1 METLDSFLPNV
12 TTQDTRKRI
21 QAHQDLVPY
30 LSDPHSSLTCPEM
43 DEFIGGLVG
52 WVNCSNYK
60 VRQILILG
68 CLFWLTK
75 SNKSNRDVHVIIFRM
90 KFALSF
96 LQQNKNN
103 ALSLFSK
110 NGFFNMIFC
119 FVHRIILLI
128 NFEDVSEWGW
138 NDINKTVKMLM
149 LFICIDCIS
158 LHINITLKMIALLSR
173 LYCKYW
179 VLNRMSS
186 LAYIKS
192 PDFIE
197 IWI

>member
-75 SNKSNRDVHVIIFRM
+75 LNKSNRDVHVIIFRM

-119 FVHRIILLI
+119 CVHRIILKMWVNGAEMVLMKLLKCWCFSFALI
-128 NFEDVSEWGW
+128 VS
-138 NDINKTVKMLM
+138 
-149 LFICIDCIS
+149 
-158 LHINITLKMIALLSR
+158 
-173 LYCKYW
+173 LYTSILY
-179 VLNRMSS
+179 
-186 LAYIKS
+186 
-192 PDFIE
+192 
-197 IWI
+197 